1 MATRRLAIWGAV
13 ALAAT
18 VVVSG
23 QNQTPFRSTTD
34 FVTTDVIVRKDGKSV
49 PGLRQDEFRVYEDD
63 VLQTITLF
71 EPRVGGRSLGNLA
84 ATGTS
89 SPAPV
94 REGLIL
100 PTARRPATDSSGRL
114 FMIFIDDLHL
124 QPANTLVTRDVLR
137 QVRDILVQDN
147 DLVGFVSSGRSS
159 IALDPAYDPDHR
171 RFNEVIG
178 RVVGSGATP
187 DEIVQDATAEG
198 VEGPPGLRY
207 NVHVAFKTALEL
219 VDQMAAITDRRKV
232 FIYVSNG
239 YAFNPFSDARLQQ
252 VKDGYANA
260 EYFTGNVDLDN
271 EASVNDYKE
280 RESLRTGE
288 YNKRTVFSHADLIS
302 ELAQVER
309 AAQRAN
315 VTFYPIDPRGM
326 LIRSPQNQGKRL
338 GLVQAVRQTQAEI
351 IVSVDSDVRL
361 EPNVLRKLVARFTS
375 PRIAAV
381 GGRIAVE
388 NAGKNWITMFQTV
401 KYFVGYEFLKDLEN
415 AFGSVMCLSGCLTA
429 YRRHVLLEVEPA
441 LLHRQ
446 LFGCAIK
453 YGEDRF
459 LTRQIVLRG
468 YKTHLEKSAL
478 CYTRVP
484 EKLGEL
490 ISQQVRWRR
499 SNLVDF
505 VGVLP
510 QLGRLHPVVA
520 VHYLCI
526 AAMLFVYPLFLINHL
541 FGSTSHTAFLTHLAV
556 LGFLGVYY
564 SLRTRDLPARY
575 RVSPASLLALSVFM
589 PVTYLLLTPLAAF
602 TLDSS
607 SWETRNP

>member
-1 MATRRLAIWGAV
+1 MSFF
-13 ALAAT
+13 ALLP
-18 VVVSG
+18 SIE
-23 QNQTPFRSTTD
+23 Q
-34 FVTTDVIVRKDGKSV
+34 
-49 PGLRQDEFRVYEDD
+49 LH
-63 VLQTITLF
+63 TI
-71 EPRVGGRSLGNLA
+71 PSA
-84 ATGTS
+84 
-89 SPAPV
+89 
-94 REGLIL
+94 LIL
-100 PTARRPATDSSGRL
+100 ILVFNRYMAGPFFLWCARRNARPLPPQDLPTVCITVPMYNEGIHIQAT
-114 FMIFIDDLHL
+114 I
-124 QPANTLVTRDVLR
+124 Q
-137 QVRDILVQDN
+137 
-147 DLVGFVSSGRSS
+147 S
-159 IALDPAYDPDHR
+159 IQALDYPTEKLTY
-171 RFNEVIG
+171 I
-178 RVVGSGATP
+178 VVDDCSKDKSWDYAH
-187 DEIVQDATAEG
+187 AA
-198 VEGPPGLRY
+198 
-207 NVHVAFKTALEL
+207 
-219 VDQMAAITDRRKV
+219 MA
-232 FIYVSNG
+232 S
-239 YAFNPFSDARLQQ
+239 
-252 VKDGYANA
+252 
-260 EYFTGNVDLDN
+260 
-271 EASVNDYKE
+271 
-280 RESLRTGE
+280 
-288 YNKRTVFSHADLIS
+288 
-302 ELAQVER
+302 
-309 AAQRAN
+309 
-315 VTFYPIDPRGM
+315 DPRGM